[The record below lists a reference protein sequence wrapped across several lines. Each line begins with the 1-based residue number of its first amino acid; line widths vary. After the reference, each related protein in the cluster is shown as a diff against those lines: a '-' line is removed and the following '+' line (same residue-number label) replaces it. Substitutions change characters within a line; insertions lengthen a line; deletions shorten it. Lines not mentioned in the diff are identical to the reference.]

1 MEVLILWTT
10 IYVSIDFK
18 NIKQVEMDLKT
29 EGFLVKLN
37 RAIDEDADSLYE
49 LSVLENEVMDAREY
63 LMEKGII

>member
-1 MEVLILWTT
+1 MWTT

-29 EGFLVKLN
+29 EGFLVRLN
-37 RAIDEDADSLYE
+37 RAIDEEADSLYE
-49 LSVLENEVMDAREY
+49 LSVLKNEVMDAREY

>member
-1 MEVLILWTT
+1 LWTT

>member
-1 MEVLILWTT
+1 MWTT

-37 RAIDEDADSLYE
+37 RATDEDADSLYE

>member
-1 MEVLILWTT
+1 MWTT

>member
-29 EGFLVKLN
+29 EGFLVRLN
-37 RAIDEDADSLYE
+37 RAIDEEADSLYE

>member
-1 MEVLILWTT
+1 
-10 IYVSIDFK
+10 
-18 NIKQVEMDLKT
+18 MDLKT